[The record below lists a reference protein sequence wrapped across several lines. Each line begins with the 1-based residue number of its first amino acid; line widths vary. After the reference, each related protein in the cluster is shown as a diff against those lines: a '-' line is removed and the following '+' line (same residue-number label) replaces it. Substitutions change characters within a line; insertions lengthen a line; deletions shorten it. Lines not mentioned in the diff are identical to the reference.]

1 MVLYTLDEASEA
13 YVIGGL
19 SYTDD
24 QMNSKDSKI
33 LRFAANPKITIDEY
47 SKEQNISR
55 PQCIYLLIL

>member
-24 QMNSKDSKI
+24 QMNSKDSKNTKI
-33 LRFAANPKITIDEY
+33 LLQIPK
-47 SKEQNISR
+47 S
-55 PQCIYLLIL
+55 L